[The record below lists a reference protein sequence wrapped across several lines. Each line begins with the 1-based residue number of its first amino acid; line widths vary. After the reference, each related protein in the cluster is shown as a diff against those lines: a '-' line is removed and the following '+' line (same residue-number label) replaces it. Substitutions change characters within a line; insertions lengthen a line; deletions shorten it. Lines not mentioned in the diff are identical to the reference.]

1 MGEKLEN
8 ETDES
13 VIEGQNNMG
22 GADETGEAESEEIQK
37 AGELNPFEKAAFG
50 WRKRVDK
57 LTYRNKQKDA
67 EIERLK
73 SQLGEY
79 RKREKGTSNALEEIE
94 TQGELDDLMYDVRS
108 ERRRMLD
115 FLDSDED
122 EMQLNGKTYSRRE
135 VRGYVETLND
145 MLDVQIPAK
154 KDKLQ
159 KKQSRRKKLEENREL
174 AKKTFPELQDE
185 DSAMS
190 HWVAQQM
197 EDENLQENL
206 PMLLGY
212 AFKGLNVTKLREK
225 IAGSKKPAQKKPE
238 ANSVAQAD
246 VPGKPKE
253 GRMSLDEFVNF
264 MSRK

>member
-1 MGEKLEN
+1 MGEKLKN

-37 AGELNPFEKAAFG
+37 AGELNPFEKAAYG

-57 LTYRNKQKDA
+57 LTYKNKEKDA
-67 EIERLK
+67 IIAQLK
-73 SQLGEY
+73 SQVDEY

-94 TQGELDDLMYDVRS
+94 TQEELDDLLYNVRS
-108 ERRRMLD
+108 ERRKMLD
-115 FLDSDED
+115 LLDSDED
-122 EMQLNGKTYSRRE
+122 EMEVNGKTYSRRE
-135 VRGYVETLND
+135 VRGYVETLNE

-159 KKQSRRKKLEENREL
+159 KKESRRKKLEENREL

-225 IAGSKKPAQKKPE
+225 IAGSKKPEKKPE
-238 ANSVAQAD
+238 DKPAVQAE
-246 VPGKPKE
+246 VPNKPKE